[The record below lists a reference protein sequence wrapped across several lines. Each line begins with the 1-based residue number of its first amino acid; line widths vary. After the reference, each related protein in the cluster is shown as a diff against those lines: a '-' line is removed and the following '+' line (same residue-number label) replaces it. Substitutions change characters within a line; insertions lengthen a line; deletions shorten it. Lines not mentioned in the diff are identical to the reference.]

1 MIREIVPQRMLK
13 VGPGRI
19 SGRSRGEAKEGTGQA
34 QRRVREGPR
43 KAQERDDPGRRRREG
58 RSQAGRESG
67 REETQETCRV
77 GPVIVQEGPRECL
90 GKDPRASRE
99 GRPGKSRERNWITA
113 IEDWGI
119 SRNSC
124 MDDSSIC
131 LLMCFVQV
139 AVVEGRPTYI

>member
-1 MIREIVPQRMLK
+1 MIREVVPQRMLK

-67 REETQETCRV
+67 REEAQETCRV
-77 GPVIVQEGPRECL
+77 GLVIVQEGPGGRTQEHPGKDAQGSL
-90 GKDPRASRE
+90 GKE
-99 GRPGKSRERNWITA
+99 IGLRPLKIGGSPEI
-113 IEDWGI
+113 
-119 SRNSC
+119 
-124 MDDSSIC
+124 
-131 LLMCFVQV
+131 V
-139 AVVEGRPTYI
+139 AWTIRVSVF

>member
-1 MIREIVPQRMLK
+1 MIREIVPHRMLK
-13 VGPGRI
+13 VGPGGI

-67 REETQETCRV
+67 REEAQENCRV

-99 GRPGKSRERNWITA
+99 GRPGKSREKKIGLRPLKIGGSPE
-113 IEDWGI
+113 I
-119 SRNSC
+119 
-124 MDDSSIC
+124 
-131 LLMCFVQV
+131 V
-139 AVVEGRPTYI
+139 AWTIRVSVF